1 MVRTRFGRGYY
12 GATDS
17 ISCSTE
23 FQTAPEEV
31 GASGTAGQHHP
42 VSECRDKE
50 VCLGTWETLCRL
62 YLFSP
67 LGADARTAIRGAVHG
82 K

>member
-1 MVRTRFGRGYY
+1 MVRTRFGGGYY

-17 ISCSTE
+17 ISCSTD
-23 FQTAPEEV
+23 FKTAPEK
-31 GASGTAGQHHP
+31 GSASGTAWQDHP
-42 VSECRDKE
+42 VSGCRDKE
-50 VCLGTWETLCRL
+50 VCLGTWQTLCRL

-67 LGADARTAIRGAVHG
+67 LRDDAGTAIRGAVHG

>member
-1 MVRTRFGRGYY
+1 MARLIQFHVPQNFKLPQRKGVPLEQ
-12 GATDS
+12 AWQD
-17 ISCSTE
+17 
-23 FQTAPEEV
+23 
-31 GASGTAGQHHP
+31 HP

-50 VCLGTWETLCRL
+50 VCLGTWQTLCRL

-67 LGADARTAIRGAVHG
+67 LRADAGTAIRGAVHA

>member
-23 FQTAPEEV
+23 FQTAPEK
-31 GASGTAGQHHP
+31 GSASGTAWQDHP
-42 VSECRDKE
+42 VSGCRDKE
-50 VCLGTWETLCRL
+50 VCLGTWQTLCRL

-67 LGADARTAIRGAVHG
+67 LRADAGTAIRGAVHG

>member
-1 MVRTRFGRGYY
+1 MVCTQFGRGYY

-23 FQTAPEEV
+23 FQAAPKEE
-31 GASGTAGQHHP
+31 GASGTAWQDHP

-67 LGADARTAIRGAVHG
+67 LRANAGTAIREAVHG